1 MKTHSIFPTLIIE
14 KHNDNNEEFK
24 DVFFKYLFDYIK
36 KSGYSHER
44 TGDVIFHKIPE
55 YENIFKYI
63 NDGIKDYIKSLNADP
78 DIFDINFVKS
88 WLNVLKDTNG
98 PIHNHMDAHL
108 SFSYYINVPDE
119 LVFSIFFRN
128 RELGDNW
135 NDVNNAILRVNVME
149 ANEFNSEIYNIIP
162 EEGDLLV
169 FPSKLMH
176 GVMKL
181 DDEIKH
187 KEDPFYEIEDL
198 KTMRVCIAGDILLTY
213 KDLQPLPLGLQPIKN
228 WKTFTN

>member
-1 MKTHSIFPTLIIE
+1 
-14 KHNDNNEEFK
+14 
-24 DVFFKYLFDYIK
+24 
-36 KSGYSHER
+36 
-44 TGDVIFHKIPE
+44 
-55 YENIFKYI
+55 
-63 NDGIKDYIKSLNADP
+63 
-78 DIFDINFVKS
+78 
-88 WLNVLKDTNG
+88 
-98 PIHNHMDAHL
+98 MDAHL